1 MKYKGREMKVKAHL
15 KYIGLLL
22 ALILATNLKAQENQD
37 TTKMPIGTNV
47 TDINGN
53 VYHTV
58 TIGTQTWMV
67 EDLKTTRYR
76 NGDSIGTTN
85 PATLDIS
92 SESKPKYQWAY
103 DGDESN
109 VATYGRLYTWYAATD
124 KRTIAPIGWHVP
136 TNAEWDTLTN
146 FLGGE
151 IAAQAKLKEAGTKHW
166 NSPNDGT
173 NESGFTALPG
183 GNHWSNKFLG
193 IGVFTHWWTA
203 TEYKSDTR
211 FAWRRYLQ
219 NDGPAKQY
227 KGSAGKD
234 NGWPVRCIKD

>member
-1 MKYKGREMKVKAHL
+1 LFSMQLKVSV
-15 KYIGLLL
+15 ILLL
-22 ALILATNLKAQENQD
+22 GIELTRVQAQTD
-37 TTKMPIGTNV
+37 TTMCTV
-47 TDINGN
+47 TDIDGN

-58 TIGTQTWMV
+58 TIGTQTWMA

-85 PATLDIS
+85 PDTFDIS
-92 SESKPKYQWAY
+92 SESAPKYQWAY
-103 DGDESN
+103 NGDESN

-124 KRTIAPIGWHVP
+124 KRTIAPAGWHVP

-146 FLGGE
+146 YLGGK

-183 GNHWSNKFLG
+183 GNHWGNKFLG
-193 IGVFTHWWTA
+193 MGEFTHWWTA
-203 TEYKSDTR
+203 TAYDTQ
-211 FAWRRYLQ
+211 FAWRRILK
-219 NDGPAKQY
+219 NDGAQKNF
-227 KGSAGKD
+227 KGYARK
-234 NGWPVRCIKD
+234 NIGWLVRCIKD